1 MATSNTIIN
10 VTFQGQTILDTA
22 FIPSGAAGTVNNQ
35 QVPLGNLSG
44 VTYDAV
50 NNRYYA
56 ISDDR
61 SQVAPARFY
70 TFTTDPATIN
80 TTGVNFTNV
89 TPLRDSNNNFFP
101 VNTIDLEGIAL
112 TNNGTVFISSEGGIN
127 INAGIIIDPFVREY
141 SLTTGEEVR
150 SLTIPEK
157 FLPIVLDTNDDGLI
171 NTGDTQISGIRN
183 NLAFESLTITPDQK
197 TLFTATENAL
207 FQDGSANNT
216 GNITRSRIIQ
226 YNLKSGQPEKEYL
239 YSTETNNTGLV
250 DLLAIDNQGTLLAL
264 ERTFDPTLGVTI
276 KIYEIS
282 VQSATDISAID
293 SLNSLT
299 TQELGAIQPVKKRLV
314 LDLTELNL
322 PNSDGFHPT
331 GLDNI
336 EGLTFGPKL
345 ADGRQSI
352 VLVSDNNFNQSQFTQ
367 ILALSAGIQ
376 SIPDDESTVQLSLVG
391 DDVFQITGNNQSQL
405 KVTLSGR
412 NSSQVNELGVFTV
425 DDAAGTIDGVAP
437 GSAEYTVKAL
447 ARARVIFSA
456 IANNPNGFNPASLS
470 RLLEFSSSSN
480 LRFYLV
486 SNASTDALNTG
497 SISTSNIIF
506 SNSTSQQITNL
517 GAEGFTLAWQNTSSN
532 FQDLVVRIQAVDE
545 SLPLGTSLQ
554 GQSQGE
560 VIDLRDIT
568 GNVRADFT
576 VNREAAFDN
585 FVGFYRVANTNGGID
600 TNSDG
605 IADILPGQA
614 GYIQAAI
621 QNRVVGIDLTVNNQG
636 TATYTGTL
644 SGGAIFVPFIIIDS
658 RPDALLDSN
667 TSNDP
672 AVYFSYLGANTDGFD
687 HIRLLGDNTF
697 GFEDLPNGG
706 DQDFN
711 DVIVKVNLSIA

>member
-1 MATSNTIIN
+1 MATTNTIIN
-10 VTFQGQTILDTA
+10 VTFQGQSILNTS
-22 FIPSGAAGTVNNQ
+22 FIPSGAAGTVNNLPTQ
-35 QVPLGNLSG
+35 LGGLSG

-61 SQVAPARFY
+61 SQFGPARFY

-89 TPLRDSNNNFFP
+89 TPLTDSNNNFFAL
-101 VNTIDLEGIAL
+101 NTIDLEGIAL
-112 TNNGTVFISSEGGIN
+112 TNNGTVFISSEGEVTPIRVL
-127 INAGIIIDPFVREY
+127 DPFIREF
-141 SLTTGEEVR
+141 SLSTGQQIK
-150 SLTIPEK
+150 SLPVPAK
-157 FLPIVLDTNDDGLI
+157 FLPVFNDINNNGTLDPGEQT
-171 NTGDTQISGIRN
+171 SGIRN
-183 NLAFESLTITPDQK
+183 QLAFESLTITLDQK

-207 FQDGSANNT
+207 FQDASANNT
-216 GNITRSRIIQ
+216 VNSRIIK
-226 YNLKSGQPEKEYL
+226 YNLESSQPEKEYL

-282 VQSATDISAID
+282 VQNATDISAID

-299 TQELGAIQPVKKRLV
+299 TQELAAIQPVKKRLV

-456 IANNPNGFNPASLS
+456 IANNPNGFHPASLS
-470 RLLEFSSSSN
+470 RLLEFSSSSH

-486 SNASTDALNTG
+486 SNASTDLLNTG

-506 SNSTSQQITNL
+506 SSSTSQQITNL
-517 GAEGFTLAWQNTSSN
+517 GAEDFTLAWQNTSSSN

-568 GNVRADFT
+568 ANVRADFT

-585 FVGFYRVANTNGGID
+585 FVGFYRVANANGGID

-621 QNRVVGIDLTVNNQG
+621 QNRVAGIDLTVNNQG

-644 SGGAIFVPFIIIDS
+644 SGGAIFAPFIIIDG

-672 AVYFSYLGANTDGFD
+672 AVYFPYLGANTDGFD

-711 DVIVKVNLSIA
+711 DVIVKVNFSIA

>member
-1 MATSNTIIN
+1 MATTNTIIN
-10 VTFQGQTILDTA
+10 VTFQGQSILNTS
-22 FIPSGAAGTVNNQ
+22 FIPSGAAGTVNNLPTQ
-35 QVPLGNLSG
+35 LGGLSG

-61 SQVAPARFY
+61 SQFGPARFY

-89 TPLRDSNNNFFP
+89 TPLTDSNNNFFAL
-101 VNTIDLEGIAL
+101 NTIDLEGIAL
-112 TNNGTVFISSEGGIN
+112 TNNGTVFISSEGEVTPIRVL
-127 INAGIIIDPFVREY
+127 DPFIREF
-141 SLTTGEEVR
+141 SLSTGQQIK
-150 SLTIPEK
+150 SLPVPAK
-157 FLPIVLDTNDDGLI
+157 FLPVFNDINNNGTLDPGEQT
-171 NTGDTQISGIRN
+171 SGIRN
-183 NLAFESLTITPDQK
+183 QLAFESLTITLDQK

-207 FQDGSANNT
+207 FQDASANNT
-216 GNITRSRIIQ
+216 VNSRIIK
-226 YNLKSGQPEKEYL
+226 YNLESSQPEKEYL

-282 VQSATDISAID
+282 VQNATDISAID

-299 TQELGAIQPVKKRLV
+299 TQELAAIQPVKKRLV

-456 IANNPNGFNPASLS
+456 IANNPNGFHPASLS
-470 RLLEFSSSSN
+470 RLLEFSNSSH

-486 SNASTDALNTG
+486 SNASTDLLNTG

-506 SNSTSQQITNL
+506 SSSTSQQITNL
-517 GAEGFTLAWQNTSSN
+517 GAEDFTLAWQNTSSSN

-568 GNVRADFT
+568 ANVRADFT

-585 FVGFYRVANTNGGID
+585 FVGFYRVANANGGID

-621 QNRVVGIDLTVNNQG
+621 QNRVAGIDLTVNNQG

-644 SGGAIFVPFIIIDS
+644 SGGAIFVPFIIIDG

-672 AVYFSYLGANTDGFD
+672 AVYFPYLGANTDGFD

-711 DVIVKVNLSIA
+711 DVIVKVNFSIA